1 MKLNLKLVRGLV
13 AAVLISA
20 ATGIP
25 SLGCNTT
32 EGAGKDVEA
41 GGRALKHA
49 AQDAKD

>member
-1 MKLNLKLVRGLV
+1 MKRFSRWALLVLVTVAVTGLGNI
-13 AAVLISA
+13 A
-20 ATGIP
+20 
-25 SLGCNTT
+25 CNTT